1 MAQASLYVGNLPYSF
16 TESKLIDLF
25 EKYGATSARIIEGRG
40 FGFVDID
47 EDKVDVAIADCD
59 SKEVETRT
67 ISVSKARPKS
77 DDRRSGGYQRKG
89 NRR

>member
-47 EDKVDVAIADCD
+47 EDKVDAAIADYD
-59 SKEVETRT
+59 SKEIETRT
-67 ISVSKARPKS
+67 ISVSKARPKN
-77 DDRRSGGYQRKG
+77 DDRRSGGFKPRN